1 MYIHADSPSGQKS
14 RKCKGEFMS
23 DLPKKAIIREE
34 GPREGFQIEKKL
46 VSTADKLRLI
56 DSLAASG
63 VPEIQCVSFVNPKLV
78 PNMADASEVAKGINR
93 KPGVRYTGIW
103 LNLKGFERALQEPVD
118 RHGTLQMSASETFS
132 IKNTNRNGEET
143 IAEQRKIIDAYLASN
158 TPIDRAYV
166 MTAFGC
172 NFEGAIAPERVRDC
186 VGRILDVAAEHNVKL
201 NTMMLADTV
210 GWANPDSISR
220 VVGLI
225 RDKWPDLQL
234 GLHLHDTR
242 GIAIAN
248 ALRGLEEGIQ
258 VFDAA
263 CGGLGGCPFAGH
275 AGAAGNICTED
286 LVFLCHELGIET
298 GIDLEALI
306 ESARI
311 AEEII
316 GRPLPGKIM
325 HTGGLNRIRQVA

>member
-1 MYIHADSPSGQKS
+1 
-14 RKCKGEFMS
+14 MS

-34 GPREGFQIEKKL
+34 GPREGFQIEKRI
-46 VSTADKLRLI
+46 VSTAEKVRLI
-56 DSLAASG
+56 ESLATAG
-63 VPEIQCVSFVNPKLV
+63 MPEIQCVSFVNPKLV
-78 PNMADASEVAKGINR
+78 PNMADADEVANAIKR
-93 KPGVRYTGIW
+93 RPGVRYTGIW
-103 LNLKGFERALQEPVD
+103 LNLKGFERALQAPVD

-143 IAEQRKIIDAYLASN
+143 IVEQRKILDAYLAN
-158 TPIDRAYV
+158 NVPVDRAYV

-172 NFEGAIAPERVRDC
+172 NFEGEIAPERVRDC
-186 VGRILDVAAEHNVKL
+186 VARILDLAAERDVKL
-201 NTMMLADTV
+201 NTVMLADTV
-210 GWANPDSISR
+210 GWANPASVSR

-242 GIAIAN
+242 GIAMAN
-248 ALRGLEEGIQ
+248 ALRGLEMGIQ

-275 AGAAGNICTED
+275 SSAAGNICTED
-286 LVFLCHELGIET
+286 LVFLCEELGIDT

-311 AEEII
+311 AEEIV

-325 HTGGLNRIRQVA
+325 HTGVLKRARQVA